1 MRRSVLIALVGLV
14 LSSFPLAAQGGCR
27 LNIADY
33 VGWQIIYHGA
43 VTGAVDLSG
52 KSESFQGCAPGRVL
66 LIDANHS
73 VVCTQTRLG
82 AGYRPE
88 IVVLSNGREM
98 VACIADHAYRVR
110 D

>member
-1 MRRSVLIALVGLV
+1 MRRILFALMGLIVTT
-14 LSSFPLAAQGGCR
+14 SPLAARGGCSM
-27 LNIADY
+27 NIADY
-33 VGWQIIYHGA
+33 VGWQIVYHGA

-52 KSESFQGCAPGRVL
+52 RSETFQGCAPGRVL

-82 AGYRPE
+82 AGYRPD
-88 IVVLSNGREM
+88 IVVLSDGKNL
-98 VACIADHAYRVR
+98 VACVADQVYLVR